1 MTEDNNIKKGN
12 IYYANLD
19 PIVGSEQNGT
29 RPVVVV
35 QNDIGNKYS
44 PTILI
49 APITSKVYSKPNLPT
64 HVILKSNGKITHDSI
79 ILLEQIRVIDKT
91 RLSSYLCDLK
101 PYQIEKIDRALINAF
116 GIGFTWNIE
125 SKTSKEEI

>member
-1 MTEDNNIKKGN
+1 MTEDNEIKKGN
-12 IYYANLD
+12 IYYAKLD

-64 HVILKSNGKITHDSI
+64 HVILKANGKITHDSI
-79 ILLEQIRVIDKT
+79 ILLEQIRVIDKS

-101 PYQIEKIDRALINAF
+101 PYQIEQIDRALINAF
-116 GIGFTWNIE
+116 DLKIQLEVKNV
-125 SKTSKEEI
+125 SQKKK